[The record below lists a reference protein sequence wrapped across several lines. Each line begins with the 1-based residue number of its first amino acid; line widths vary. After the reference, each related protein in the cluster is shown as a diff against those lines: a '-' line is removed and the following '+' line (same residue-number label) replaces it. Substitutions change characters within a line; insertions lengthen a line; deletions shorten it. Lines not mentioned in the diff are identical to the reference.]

1 MEILVGRVVKDAKIA
16 TLKEEKKVVNFSIA
30 INDSYKAKG
39 STEVKKFVTY
49 VNCSYW
55 ISTGIAEHLK
65 KGTLV
70 ELCGRI
76 SVSAWNNMK
85 GEALGSL
92 NFHVINIKL
101 HGKANAQEGNP
112 KQGAQPVTAN
122 SIEEPALATDDL
134 PF

>member
-1 MEILVGRVVKDAKIA
+1 
-16 TLKEEKKVVNFSIA
+16 
-30 INDSYKAKG
+30 
-39 STEVKKFVTY
+39 
-49 VNCSYW
+49 
-55 ISTGIAEHLK
+55 
-65 KGTLV
+65 
-70 ELCGRI
+70 
-76 SVSAWNNMK
+76 MK